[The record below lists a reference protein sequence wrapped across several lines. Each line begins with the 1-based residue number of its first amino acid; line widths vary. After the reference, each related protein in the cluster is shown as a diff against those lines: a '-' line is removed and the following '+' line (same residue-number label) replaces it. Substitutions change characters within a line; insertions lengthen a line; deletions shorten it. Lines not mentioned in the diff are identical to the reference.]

1 MTPVIRTVVP
11 AALTVTLVV
20 IGGLHLVWAFSPWPL
35 GDKVSFTRTVLG
47 NDSGRM
53 PPPAL
58 SALVGL
64 TLIAGAV
71 LVLMVNE
78 TVPGLGPGRL
88 RTLGCY
94 GLALVLLGR
103 GLGGFLLNAGATS
116 EFQRWNNAL
125 YSPLCVVLGL
135 LGGVVAVAASK
146 R

>member
-1 MTPVIRTVVP
+1 MTTVVRTVVP
-11 AALTVTLVV
+11 AVLVVALVV
-20 IGGLHLVWAFSPWPL
+20 IGGLHLIWAFSPWPL
-35 GDKVSFTRTVLG
+35 ADKVTFTRTVLG
-47 NDSGRM
+47 SDSGNM

-64 TLIAGAV
+64 ALIAGAV
-71 LVLMVNE
+71 LTLMVNE
-78 TVPGLGPGRL
+78 TIPGLGPDWL
-88 RTLGCY
+88 RTLGSY

-103 GLGGFLLNAGATS
+103 GVGGFLLNSGATT
-116 EFQRWNNAL
+116 EFHRWNNAL